1 MGRQRKK
8 IMATK
13 KTNPGRKAPR
23 RRARPASSRKS
34 ERRRQEILAA
44 ALKLFSERGYT
55 ATSTKDIGEEI
66 GLLAGSLY
74 YHIRSKED
82 LLYEILLDLHT
93 SALNEMA
100 TIDAMGGNPLERLRR
115 LIRNHVINH
124 DVPRIRLFESE
135 FHNLSE
141 ERHAKIVAMRRQ
153 YQRYVI
159 KLIEEAQERG
169 LCDANVN
176 ARATGLAILGLVNSM
191 PRWYNPSG
199 STRIDQMAESV
210 DRLVTGGLGA
220 RVA

>member
-1 MGRQRKK
+1 M
-8 IMATK
+8 
-13 KTNPGRKAPR
+13 
-23 RRARPASSRKS
+23 
-34 ERRRQEILAA
+34 
-44 ALKLFSERGYT
+44 KLFSERGYT